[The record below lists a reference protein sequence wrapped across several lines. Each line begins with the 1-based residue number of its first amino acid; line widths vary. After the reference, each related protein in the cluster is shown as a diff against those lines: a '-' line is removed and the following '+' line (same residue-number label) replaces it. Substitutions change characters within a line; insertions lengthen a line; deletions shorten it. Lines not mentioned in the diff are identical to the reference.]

1 MRQPAGGSPI
11 RADSILALLSKSI
24 TLFERSAR
32 LAASLSPVQPPT
44 EAFWVAFRLME
55 DSIVQMTAVVPPYK
69 RRIRSSMDAI
79 IVAGSTNMSHPGSH
93 RPSPAGSA
101 TGGSPPSTNQN
112 IYISSR
118 HPHTLSQSAM
128 AGQGSFPTGA
138 GQYEVDDTLVLVHI
152 LLRCS
157 AVQLHNIFA
166 MEDNDSYQKAF
177 QAARAGA
184 GIIAE
189 VAEVIQDPG
198 ECDIMLG
205 PCLTLIADV
214 LIREAIHG
222 GGSVMEG
229 IEPELEAVMFFLKAI
244 GAKSPLVSRQA
255 ALVNAAKE
263 AVDTRQTQD
272 QQQQHQVQQIP
283 LAMNMG
289 MQQPTMLP
297 FGTGAV

>member
-1 MRQPAGGSPI
+1 VRQTAGGSPT
-11 RADSILALLSKSI
+11 RPDSILALLSKSI

-32 LAASLSPVQPPT
+32 LAASLSPIQPPT

-55 DSIVQMTAVVPPYK
+55 DSIAQMTAVVPPYK
-69 RRIRSSMDAI
+69 RRMRSSTDPMIATS
-79 IVAGSTNMSHPGSH
+79 STNMSRPGSH
-93 RPSPAGSA
+93 RPSPTGSA

-112 IYISSR
+112 IYIPQ
-118 HPHTLSQSAM
+118 HPHGVSQSPM
-128 AGQGSFPTGA
+128 AGQGPFPTG
-138 GQYEVDDTLVLVHI
+138 GGRYEVDDTLVLVHI

-166 MEDNDSYQKAF
+166 MEDNNSYQKAF

-189 VAEVIQDPG
+189 VAEVMQDPG

-229 IEPELEAVMFFLKAI
+229 IEPELEAVVFFLKAI

-272 QQQQHQVQQIP
+272 QQQHHQLP
-283 LAMNMG
+283 LAMNIG
-289 MQQPTMLP
+289 LQQPAMLP

>member
-1 MRQPAGGSPI
+1 MP
-11 RADSILALLSKSI
+11 
-24 TLFERSAR
+24 
-32 LAASLSPVQPPT
+32 
-44 EAFWVAFRLME
+44 
-55 DSIVQMTAVVPPYK
+55 
-69 RRIRSSMDAI
+69 
-79 IVAGSTNMSHPGSH
+79 
-93 RPSPAGSA
+93 
-101 TGGSPPSTNQN
+101 
-112 IYISSR
+112 
-118 HPHTLSQSAM
+118 
-128 AGQGSFPTGA
+128 GQGPFPTGA
-138 GQYEVDDTLVLVHI
+138 GRYEVDDTLVLVHI

-157 AVQLHNIFA
+157 AIQLHNIFA
-166 MEDNDSYQKAF
+166 MEDNNSYQKAF

-214 LIREAIHG
+214 LIREAIRG

-229 IEPELEAVMFFLKAI
+229 IEPELEAVLFFLKAI
-244 GAKSPLVSRQA
+244 GAKSPLISRQS

-272 QQQQHQVQQIP
+272 QQQQIQQIP
-283 LAMNMG
+283 LAMNIVG